1 MGASF
6 LGDVNALESFASR
19 IGGYH
24 PDQVITHSGD
34 DNQYSPCV
42 GFADLGNALLSA
54 PCLKLEIDGVIENY
68 LFGFSRRNS
77 MLGNMVDVACIP
89 VEHLWSSPNGRSR
102 VHGRQFLS

>member
-54 PCLKLEIDGVIENY
+54 PCLKLEIDGGSLRITCSASA
-68 LFGFSRRNS
+68 GAIPCSAIWS
-77 MLGNMVDVACIP
+77 MLPVSQSNICGLLQMAGAAFTVGN
-89 VEHLWSSPNGRSR
+89 S
-102 VHGRQFLS
+102 